1 MMKYKIMHRDSMIA
15 KADGFIVTE
24 ILNPALCPSCFYKG
38 YSLERWLKSRQINL
52 HRVGARMLYKA
63 LYMKPTSSI
72 EDVIAISHSVVL
84 TDNWWIQSEF
94 ENLHYFDLRQ
104 YNKNIAD
111 IACTSNLDFSSLP
124 YPIKGYL
131 TDAFGIKAP
140 ELHL

>member
-1 MMKYKIMHRDSMIA
+1 
-15 KADGFIVTE
+15 
-24 ILNPALCPSCFYKG
+24 
-38 YSLERWLKSRQINL
+38 
-52 HRVGARMLYKA
+52 MLYKA

-104 YNKNIAD
+104 YNNIAD